1 MIHFAK
7 EKTSLL
13 SLRGITWAAV
23 LSAVLLL
30 SGCSGTGTMYTPE
43 SEESSFS
50 ASTGSTSAAE
60 SAAEAAS
67 GGAGAEAGSGSGHD
81 SGHSMQGEDPDEETR
96 VRSRI
101 LEGIGSDLFTSETVD
116 YYYTFNLESTD
127 FHLPCSY
134 SDFDRSGWK
143 LVLPE
148 TEAGSSGNN
157 SVPYYSFEFYDA
169 VLSGDGSSG
178 PVSGGDSQ
186 KKIRLCLANFTDHE
200 CPPELCT
207 VCGISLTADSGF
219 TFLTSF
225 KEGIGS
231 SLDDLTAVFGTDN
244 SIYSLSEYAD
254 GSKIVKYRFSN
265 GLTEGQEIRVLAE
278 AEAKSL
284 GELMIAETDES
295 GITVEKLSLFY
306 FRISD

>member
-7 EKTSLL
+7 EKTGLL

-50 ASTGSTSAAE
+50 ASTGNTPTAE
-60 SAAEAAS
+60 SAAEA
-67 GGAGAEAGSGSGHD
+67 GSVSGHD
-81 SGHSMQGEDPDEETR
+81 SGHPMQGEDPDEETR
-96 VRSRI
+96 VRSTV
-101 LEGIGSDLFTSETVD
+101 LEGIGSDMFTSETVD
-116 YYYTFNLESTD
+116 YYYTFTLESTD

-143 LVLPE
+143 LILPE

-157 SVPYYSFEFYDA
+157 SIPYYSFEFYDA
-169 VLSGDGSSG
+169 VLSGDGSSS
-178 PVSGGDSQ
+178 PISGGDSQ

-219 TFLTSF
+219 SFQTSF

-231 SLDDLTAVFGTDN
+231 SLDDLTSVFGTDD
-244 SIYSLSEYAD
+244 SIYSLSNYED
-254 GSKIVKYRFSN
+254 GSKVVKYRFSN

-278 AEAKSL
+278 AESKSL
-284 GELMIAETDES
+284 AELMIAETGEN
-295 GITVEKLSLFY
+295 GETVEKLSLFY

>member
-7 EKTSLL
+7 EKTGLL

-50 ASTGSTSAAE
+50 ASTGNTPTAE
-60 SAAEAAS
+60 SA
-67 GGAGAEAGSGSGHD
+67 AEAGSGSGHD
-81 SGHSMQGEDPDEETR
+81 SGHPMQGEDPDEETR
-96 VRSRI
+96 VRSTV
-101 LEGIGSDLFTSETVD
+101 LEGIGSDMFTSETVD
-116 YYYTFNLESTD
+116 YYYTFTLESTD

-143 LVLPE
+143 LILPE

-157 SVPYYSFEFYDA
+157 SIPYYSFEFYDA
-169 VLSGDGSSG
+169 VLSGDGSSS
-178 PVSGGDSQ
+178 PISGGDSQ

-219 TFLTSF
+219 SFQTSF

-231 SLDDLTAVFGTDN
+231 SLDDLTSVFGTDD
-244 SIYSLSEYAD
+244 SIYSLSNYED
-254 GSKIVKYRFSN
+254 GSKVVKYRFSN

-278 AEAKSL
+278 AESKSL
-284 GELMIAETDES
+284 AELMIAETGEN
-295 GITVEKLSLFY
+295 GETVEKLSLFY